1 MGLALLKERTSV
13 RRYTERPVERE
24 KLEQLIDAARFAPTA
39 RNEQP
44 WEFVVVTRKEG
55 LQKLADLTD
64 HGRFIAGAGAC
75 IAVFCRE
82 TKYYLEDVSAATTYL
97 LLAAEA
103 LGLGACWIAGD
114 KKEYAQE
121 VQRLLGVPDGY
132 KLVSLISLGYPAER
146 NPKEKRPVASMLHW
160 EEF

>member
-75 IAVFCRE
+75 IAVFCFVF
-82 TKYYLEDVSAATTYL
+82 KYYLEDGSAATTYL

>member
-82 TKYYLEDVSAATTYL
+82 TKYYLEDGSAATTYL

>member
-82 TKYYLEDVSAATTYL
+82 TKYYLEDGSAATTYL

-146 NPKEKRPVASMLHW
+146 NPKETRPVASMLHW

>member
-1 MGLALLKERTSV
+1 M
-13 RRYTERPVERE
+13 PVERE

-82 TKYYLEDVSAATTYL
+82 TKYYLEDGSAATTYL